1 MRCLIVAA
9 LTLAFGSSFA
19 EISYT
24 VTPNPEA
31 NRLGFAV
38 SFDAKGSSVDVQLPK
53 WAPGSYR
60 LFNPG
65 ISDLRADRAGAGLAV
80 SKVDDNT
87 WRIAS
92 GSNGPVTVTYSAQ
105 MRMNDG
111 AVHMTGPHNYVYVVG
126 RIKEQCNLKVALPD
140 NWRIA
145 VGLDEKN
152 GGWTAPDYDVLA
164 DNPITMGDFLMDTY
178 VVKNIPHY
186 IVLYGTG
193 REFVDRPRLAKYCE
207 DITRA
212 ESHFF
217 GGDIPY
223 KKYVWHFNVNTGMD
237 GAGGLEH
244 LSSTSISLAA
254 GVGPRAVS
262 VLSHE
267 FFHLW
272 NVKRIRSVPLGPFNY
287 QELPKTGALWWLEGV
302 TDYYAS
308 LLLHRYGILPEKYI
322 YEDIV
327 SNFRGYDSHP
337 QRNNINPHEANMR
350 VGETNNGR
358 GNSNGYLMS
367 YYTMGW
373 VAGLCLDIELRRLT
387 NNRHTLDDVMLS
399 LYQTSGLPKPG
410 FEEGEIRNQFVR
422 LGGVA
427 MGTYYD
433 RIVHENGGIDV
444 REALAKIGLQIE
456 QLDERY
462 KDVGFEFTG
471 SDGAIQIRR
480 DAGELKRGDRIKRIG
495 SVYLGD
501 LNPVQAAKQARE
513 ALDAAPAGV
522 PIALDYAGDEEA
534 TVMVTPQLRVRTA
547 TKVTKVAGP
556 TTEQVMLREALLRT
570 RSVPRG

>member
-1 MRCLIVAA
+1 
-9 LTLAFGSSFA
+9 
-19 EISYT
+19 
-24 VTPNPEA
+24 
-31 NRLGFAV
+31 
-38 SFDAKGSSVDVQLPK
+38 
-53 WAPGSYR
+53 
-60 LFNPG
+60 
-65 ISDLRADRAGAGLAV
+65 
-80 SKVDDNT
+80 
-87 WRIAS
+87 
-92 GSNGPVTVTYSAQ
+92 
-105 MRMNDG
+105 
-111 AVHMTGPHNYVYVVG
+111 MTGPHNYVYVVG

-287 QELPKTGALWWLEGV
+287 QELPKTGTLWWLEGV

-337 QRNNINPHEANMR
+337 QRNNINPHEASMR

-433 RIVHENGGIDV
+433 RIVPENGGIDV
-444 REALAKIGLQIE
+444 REALAKIGPQIE